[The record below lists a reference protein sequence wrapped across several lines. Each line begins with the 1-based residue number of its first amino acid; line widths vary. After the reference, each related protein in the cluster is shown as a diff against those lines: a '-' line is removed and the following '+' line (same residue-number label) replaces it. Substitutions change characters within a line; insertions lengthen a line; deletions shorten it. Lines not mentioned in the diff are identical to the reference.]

1 MMVSGLRSSSR
12 AAALLIKAWD
22 INSYVLISLS
32 VHKQEIAGT
41 SLPAAKAWMVNSC
54 SYQYGTTLNVPSMP
68 QVFMATSSLM
78 LPAVEKIRICF
89 EALCVNK
96 NAFPD
101 FVLVNSSARTRS

>member
-1 MMVSGLRSSSR
+1 MCQYLYPYISNR
-12 AAALLIKAWD
+12 LLAPV
-22 INSYVLISLS
+22 YRPQR
-32 VHKQEIAGT
+32 HG
-41 SLPAAKAWMVNSC
+41 C
-54 SYQYGTTLNVPSMP
+54 TTLNVPSMP
-68 QVFMATSSLM
+68 QVFMAASSLM